1 MHGCQR
7 SERPEEGIGAA
18 GGAVAGNCETLDA
31 FQEPDWGFLKEQQLL
46 STAEPSF
53 QSHVHNI
60 LYQKHVTMVVFQVAL
75 VK

>member
-31 FQEPDWGFLKEQQLL
+31 F
-46 STAEPSF
+46 
-53 QSHVHNI
+53 
-60 LYQKHVTMVVFQVAL
+60 
-75 VK
+75 